1 MGCDLS
7 HFGTR
12 LVCVR
17 GRSEVSSARLRSGQ
31 LGSGRTR
38 VVRRWRIPMES
49 SVRRLTMAEAR
60 IEYLSTGDADPGA
73 VSDFVAA
80 SWRRSRG
87 AGVAADRGEVPFVG
101 DIDISSRLV
110 RYSRPIIDRLI
121 DATEDI
127 PLSIAL
133 SDNKARVLARVDTTR
148 TIGLLLDGIS
158 LAPVRG
164 TSPGYTAEANASHH
178 FDNHTNPR
186 ST

>member
-1 MGCDLS
+1 
-7 HFGTR
+7 
-12 LVCVR
+12 
-17 GRSEVSSARLRSGQ
+17 
-31 LGSGRTR
+31 
-38 VVRRWRIPMES
+38 
-49 SVRRLTMAEAR
+49 
-60 IEYLSTGDADPGA
+60 
-73 VSDFVAA
+73 VAA

-133 SDNKARVLARVDTTR
+133 SDNKARVLARADTTR

>member
-17 GRSEVSSARLRSGQ
+17 GRSEVSSARVRSGH
-31 LGSGRTR
+31 LGSGQTR

-80 SWRRSRG
+80 SWCRARG
-87 AGVAADRGEVPFVG
+87 AGVSAAARG
-101 DIDISSRLV
+101 
-110 RYSRPIIDRLI
+110 
-121 DATEDI
+121 
-127 PLSIAL
+127 
-133 SDNKARVLARVDTTR
+133 
-148 TIGLLLDGIS
+148 
-158 LAPVRG
+158 
-164 TSPGYTAEANASHH
+164 
-178 FDNHTNPR
+178 
-186 ST
+186 STLCG